1 MSVGTATPSLITG
14 SGANDGLAL
23 TSTTTFYVTGTG
35 GLTVAVPLQNGNA
48 GATPSTLIETGAGL
62 LYLTASNNYTGGTFI
77 NGGTLQAGNVN
88 ALQST
93 VVTENVSSG
102 SLTFAP
108 GIGTFNLGGLSG
120 SGNIALADV
129 TGGSLT
135 LNVGGNSGT
144 LTTYSGV
151 LSGIGGLNNAGG
163 VLTLTNSNSNY
174 TGPTTITGGALVL
187 ANTGVLSAVWSTSGN
202 LTVPAGAAF
211 GIQVGNN
218 PGEFSLGNMA
228 TVLGNVGFAA
238 SANLG
243 LQVVDAAPFSLTTS
257 ISGAQGLT
265 KLGGG
270 TLVLG
275 AANTF
280 TGGTTVTAGVLALAN
295 TNALQSSVVSDNLNG
310 GLVFS
315 TSGVTYKIAGLAG
328 GGNLAL
334 TNTAGGAL
342 TLSLSTAIGATSVYS
357 GVMSGGGGLTVTGSG
372 KERSAAQTPT
382 PAIRPSSPACC
393 NLATAAP
400 PVRSQPAVRFS

>member
-151 LSGIGGLNNAGG
+151 LSGIGGLNNSGG

-187 ANTGVLSAVWSTSGN
+187 ANTGLLPAVWFDLGQSHRPGWRRVRHSGRQQPRRVQ
-202 LTVPAGAAF
+202 LGQHPYG
-211 GIQVGNN
+211 
-218 PGEFSLGNMA
+218 PG
-228 TVLGNVGFAA
+228 
-238 SANLG
+238 
-243 LQVVDAAPFSLTTS
+243 
-257 ISGAQGLT
+257 
-265 KLGGG
+265 K
-270 TLVLG
+270 
-275 AANTF
+275 
-280 TGGTTVTAGVLALAN
+280 
-295 TNALQSSVVSDNLNG
+295 
-310 GLVFS
+310 
-315 TSGVTYKIAGLAG
+315 
-328 GGNLAL
+328 
-334 TNTAGGAL
+334 
-342 TLSLSTAIGATSVYS
+342 
-357 GVMSGGGGLTVTGSG
+357 
-372 KERSAAQTPT
+372 R
-382 PAIRPSSPACC
+382 
-393 NLATAAP
+393 
-400 PVRSQPAVRFS
+400 